1 MLDLILY
8 RLLRIIFC
16 IFIYILFIVFFLY
29 SGKLSSNSY
38 FVDTVKR
45 INRSSF
51 GYVHYA
57 SKLERNFLVQLEYIS
72 NKHGFDP
79 NELLA
84 LIHQESLYNPGS
96 FNVNPYVMRFGRY
109 YASGSGNVGILQFSH
124 YWISPLHPYKFSL
137 LSRMQQLNY
146 FDRRLEEFKS
156 KEPIYKDYVSVP
168 GGLACIIWGPY
179 NSIPSV
185 AYQVLR
191 NPYNGCAYSMYF
203 SGSNNFW
210 NGGKI
215 AVYNKSKKNFESHL
229 EEYIQIEQNYYKKK
243 YLMSKSL
250 SR

>member
-1 MLDLILY
+1 MIVFLFLFY

-16 IFIYILFIVFFLY
+16 ILICILWVVFFLY
-29 SGKLSSNSY
+29 SGKLSSSY
-38 FVDTVKR
+38 NAVDTVKR
-45 INRSSF
+45 INKSSF
-51 GYVHYA
+51 GYIHYA
-57 SKLERNFLVQLEYIS
+57 SKLERSFLSQLEYIS

-84 LIHQESLYNPGS
+84 LIHQESVYNPGS
-96 FNVNPYVMRFGRY
+96 FNVNPYVMRFNRY
-109 YASGSGNVGILQFSH
+109 YASGSGNVGILQFSR
-124 YWISPLHPYKFSL
+124 YWINPLHPYKFSL

-146 FDRRLEEFKS
+146 FDRKLEEFKL

-179 NSIPSV
+179 SSNPSV

-203 SGSNNFW
+203 SSDNNSW

-215 AVYNKSKKNFESHL
+215 VNYDKLKKNFESYL
-229 EEYIQIEQNYYKKK
+229 ESYIKIEQNYYKKK
-243 YLMSKSL
+243 YLSIQ
-250 SR
+250 